1 MASGNFV
8 ISTTMSGSVTQTNG
22 YWTTTQDAA
31 NNRSFLTAQYF
42 VTKASGFSSTF
53 GTGTFGIVVDGITYQ
68 ETKSITIPAGPS
80 TTLVYT
86 TPTITINH
94 NADGSRSV
102 GISVL
107 GYIPGTTWTSTS
119 GSTTAVLD
127 KYNVTPPPVWST
139 TSPLPTATVGTSY
152 STTVTASPVTSY
164 SLVSQSGQTGG
175 LTVSGNTISGTPTT
189 AGVATFTIRA
199 NNSGLTADR
208 TFNIPI
214 NPPSNVDRVVRM
226 GMWTSTG
233 TNFTSSTN
241 FTLPTTGDNLKRA
254 NITPR
259 PVFSGTQ
266 YWVGFSIISP
276 RFFAPADSGV
286 GWGLTSAASGSR
298 GDATLFSTSSNFTN
312 QNSAGQGGLAYR
324 LYYDVLPTQP
334 LNLAAVVSGEEDLN
348 VTLTWDEV
356 ASDGGQP
363 VTSYRIQQSQ
373 DNVTWTTI
381 AASTGSDFR
390 AFNTGQLTPGI
401 RYYYRVAAINAVAI
415 AHGTDYS
422 GPYSAFA
429 EVLIPGAEPGNAQS
443 LLTATVTN
451 PEPNPVIFSDFGP
464 GIRFTKID
472 VQYGSEYLYNE
483 IEASTEDTFAETQ
496 IVEAPDS
503 KQLYGVR
510 SYSITNLLNSTDQG
524 ALEVAKDYLTYYF
537 QPELR
542 VQSIT
547 VDLSNLTIEERLRV
561 LGLEIDDYISVS
573 FTPNSIGD
581 PKITSGL
588 VTGISHRIT
597 ITTHEVELRLR
608 TERNLFT
615 LDSDSKG
622 ILNLNLLGP

>member
-8 ISTTMSGSVTQTNG
+8 ISATFAGSVTKTNG
-22 YWTTTQDAA
+22 YWTSTPDAA
-31 NNRSFLTAQYF
+31 NNRSFLTVEYY
-42 VTKASGFSSTF
+42 VTKGAGTTTF
-53 GTGTFGIVVDGITYQ
+53 GTGTFGIVVDGVTYQ
-68 ETKSITIPAGPS
+68 VTKSISVPANS
-80 TTLVYT
+80 TVLVHT

-94 NADGSRSV
+94 NPNGSRSV
-102 GISVL
+102 GISVF
-107 GYIPGTTWTSTS
+107 GSIPGTTWTSTS

-127 KYNVTPPPVWST
+127 TYNVTPPPTWST
-139 TSPLPTATVGTSY
+139 TSPLPTATVGTAY

-164 SLVSQSGQTGG
+164 SLVSSSGQTGG

-199 NNSGLTADR
+199 NNSGLIADR
-208 TFNIPI
+208 TFEVPI
-214 NPPSNVDRVVRM
+214 NPTSGVDRVVRM

-298 GDATLFSTSSNFTN
+298 GDATTFATSSNFTN
-312 QNSAGQGGLAYR
+312 QNSAGLGGLAYR

-334 LNLAAVVSGEEDLN
+334 LNLATAVSGEEDLN
-348 VTLTWDEV
+348 VTLTWDEP
-356 ASDGGQP
+356 ADDGGQP

-381 AASTGSDFR
+381 SASTGSDFGG
-390 AFNTGQLTPGI
+390 FNTSQLIPGV
-401 RYYYRVAAINAVAI
+401 RYYFRVAAINAVAV
-415 AHGTDYS
+415 AHGSDYS
-422 GPYSAFA
+422 GPYSASA
-429 EVLIPGAEPGNAQS
+429 EVVIPDATPGNAQS
-443 LLTATVTN
+443 FLTATVAN
-451 PEPNPVIFSDFGP
+451 PDPLPIAFSDFGP

-472 VQYGSEYLYNE
+472 VQYGSEFLYTE
-483 IEASTEDTFAETQ
+483 IEASTQDSFGEVQ
-496 IVEAPDS
+496 IIEAPLS
-503 KQLYGVR
+503 KALYGVR
-510 SYSITNLLNSTDQG
+510 SYSITNLLNSTDLG
-524 ALEVAKDYLTYYF
+524 AFEVAKDYLTYYY

-547 VDLSNLTIEERLRV
+547 VDLSNLTIEQKLAV
-561 LGLEIDDYISVS
+561 LGLEIDSFITVS
-573 FTPNSIGD
+573 FTPNGVGD
-581 PKITSGL
+581 PKVASGL

-597 ITTHEVELRLR
+597 LTSHEVELRLR
-608 TERNLFT
+608 NERNLFT
-615 LDSDSKG
+615 LNSDSKG
-622 ILNLNLLGP
+622 ILNVNTLGP